1 MADVKNILI
10 GKGENLVTLQPEY
23 ANRHGLI
30 AGATGTGKSITLQVL
45 AEGFSRI
52 GVPVFMA
59 DVKGDLS
66 GISQK
71 GSAHPKVEERV
82 SHIGIDD
89 FEFDDNTCVFW
100 DLFGEK
106 GHPVRATISE
116 MGPTLLSQLL
126 GLNDTQAGIMTVVFR
141 FADDEGLLLLDLKDL
156 TTTLKFIGDNAKQFK
171 SEYGNI
177 SSASVGAIQRRLI
190 ELEESGADEFFG
202 EPQLDL
208 WDLMKTD
215 SNGRGHIN
223 ILAADKLMMKPKL
236 YATFLLWLIS
246 ELFENLPEVGDQE
259 KPRFVFFFDEAHLL
273 FEDAP
278 KALVDKVEMVVRL
291 IRSKGVGVYFITQ
304 SPLDIPEDVLGQL
317 GNRVQHALRAFTPKD
332 KKAVKATAQT
342 MRENPAFDSEDA
354 IMELGVGEALVS
366 TLESD
371 GIPSIVERTTIRP
384 PVSRIGPATDAE
396 RNKLIMSSQFAGQY
410 DEDIDRESAH
420 EKLKARV
427 SAIEEPV
434 LNQFPAAGQLNKFPT
449 AAQQSKTSSV
459 QKTQAVAK
467 PRGRQRQTVTEALT
481 KSVVRSIGS
490 SVGRQ
495 IGRGLLGGIMGGRR
509 RR

>member
-1 MADVKNILI
+1 MAEVENILI
-10 GKGENLVTLQPEY
+10 GKGENLVTLQPKY

-30 AGATGTGKSITLQVL
+30 AGATGTGKTITLQVL

-71 GSAHPKVEERV
+71 GTAHPKVDERV
-82 SHIGIDD
+82 EHVGIDD
-89 FEFDDNTCVFW
+89 FEFDDNSCVFW
-100 DLFGEK
+100 DLFGDK
-106 GHPVRATISE
+106 GHPVRATISD

-126 GLNDTQAGIMTVVFR
+126 GLNETQAGIMTVVFR

-171 SEYGNI
+171 ADYGNI

-208 WDLMKTD
+208 WDLMRVD
-215 SNGRGHIN
+215 SNGRGNIN

-246 ELFENLPEVGDQE
+246 ELFEDLPEVGDQD
-259 KPRFVFFFDEAHLL
+259 KPRLVFFFDEAHLL

-278 KALVDKVEMVVRL
+278 KALVEKVEMVVRL
-291 IRSKGVGVYFITQ
+291 IRSKGIGIYFITQ

-332 KKAVKATAQT
+332 KKAVRATAQT
-342 MRENPAFDSEDA
+342 MRENPAFDSETA

-366 TLESD
+366 TLEED
-371 GIPSIVERTTIRP
+371 GIPSIVERTMVRP
-384 PVSRIGPATDAE
+384 PVSRIGPVTEAE
-396 RNKLIMSSQFAGQY
+396 RGEVLKASPFAGRY
-410 DEDIDRESAH
+410 DKEIDRESAH

-427 SAIEEPV
+427 QKIEAPEPG
-434 LNQFPAAGQLNKFPT
+434 PTLNKFPT
-449 AAQQSKTSSV
+449 AAQKAAAQQQTAATSR
-459 QKTQAVAK
+459 AAAK
-467 PRGRQRQTVTEALT
+467 PKGRQRQTVTEALT

-495 IGRGLLGGIMGGRR
+495 IGRGLLGGIMGTRR

>member
-1 MADVKNILI
+1 MAEVENILI
-10 GKGENLVTLQPEY
+10 GKGENRVTLQPKY

-30 AGATGTGKSITLQVL
+30 AGATGTGKTITLQVL

-66 GISQK
+66 GISQQ
-71 GSAHPKVEERV
+71 GSAHPKVDERV
-82 SHIGIDD
+82 EHIGIDD
-89 FEFDDNTCVFW
+89 FEFDSNSCVFW
-100 DLFGEK
+100 DLFGDK
-106 GHPVRATISE
+106 GHPVRATISD

-126 GLNDTQAGIMTVVFR
+126 GLNETQTGIMTVVFR

-171 SEYGNI
+171 ADYGNI

-208 WDLMKTD
+208 WDLMRVD
-215 SNGRGHIN
+215 SNGRGNIN
-223 ILAADKLMMKPKL
+223 VLAADKLMMKPKL

-246 ELFENLPEVGDQE
+246 ELFEDLPEVGDQD
-259 KPRFVFFFDEAHLL
+259 KPRLVFFFDEAHLL

-278 KALVDKVEMVVRL
+278 KALVEKVEMVVRL
-291 IRSKGVGVYFITQ
+291 IRSKGIGIYFITQ

-332 KKAVKATAQT
+332 KKAVRATAQT
-342 MRENPAFDSEDA
+342 MRENPAFDSETA

-366 TLESD
+366 TLEEDCLLYTS
-371 GIPSIVERTTIRP
+371 PS
-384 PVSRIGPATDAE
+384 
-396 RNKLIMSSQFAGQY
+396 
-410 DEDIDRESAH
+410 
-420 EKLKARV
+420 
-427 SAIEEPV
+427 
-434 LNQFPAAGQLNKFPT
+434 
-449 AAQQSKTSSV
+449 
-459 QKTQAVAK
+459 
-467 PRGRQRQTVTEALT
+467 PRD
-481 KSVVRSIGS
+481 
-490 SVGRQ
+490 
-495 IGRGLLGGIMGGRR
+495 
-509 RR
+509 

>member
-1 MADVKNILI
+1 MADVENLLI
-10 GKGENLVTLQPEY
+10 GKGEKLVTLQPKY

-30 AGATGTGKSITLQVL
+30 AGATGTGKTITLQVL

-71 GSAHPKVEERV
+71 GTEHPKVSERV
-82 SHIGIDD
+82 EEIGIDD
-89 FEFDDNTCVFW
+89 FAFDDNACVFW

-106 GHPVRATISE
+106 GHPVRATISD

-126 GLNDTQAGIMTVVFR
+126 GLNDTQTGIMTVAFR

-177 SSASVGAIQRRLI
+177 SSASVGAIQRRLL

-208 WDLMKTD
+208 WDLMRVDAK
-215 SNGRGHIN
+215 GRGNIN

-246 ELFENLPEVGDQE
+246 ELFEDLPEVGDQD
-259 KPRFVFFFDEAHLL
+259 KPRLVFFFDEAHLL

-291 IRSKGVGVYFITQ
+291 IRSKGVGIYFITQ
-304 SPLDIPEDVLGQL
+304 SPLDIPEDILSQL

-332 KKAVKATAQT
+332 KKAVRATAQT
-342 MRENPAFDSEDA
+342 MRENPAFDSETA

-366 TLESD
+366 TLEAD
-371 GIPSIVERTTIRP
+371 GIPSIVERTTVRP
-384 PVSRIGPATDAE
+384 PVSRIGPATEAE
-396 RNKLIMSSQFAGQY
+396 RNSVLKASPFAGRY
-410 DEDIDRESAH
+410 DKEVDRESAY
-420 EKLKARV
+420 EKLKSRV
-427 SAIEEPV
+427 EKIEAPQ
-434 LNQFPAAGQLNKFPT
+434 LNQFPT
-449 AAQQSKTSSV
+449 AAQKAAKQAPSTSAA
-459 QKTQAVAK
+459 TAPK
-467 PRGRQRQTVTEALT
+467 PKGRQRQTVTEALT

-495 IGRGLLGGIMGGRR
+495 IGRGLLGGILGTRR

>member
-10 GKGENLVTLQPEY
+10 GKGENLVTLQPRY

-30 AGATGTGKSITLQVL
+30 AGATGTGKTITLQVL

-66 GISQK
+66 GISQA
-71 GSAHPKVEERV
+71 GTEHPKVEERV
-82 SHIGIDD
+82 KHIGIDD
-89 FEFDDNTCVFW
+89 FAFDDNSCVFW
-100 DLFGEK
+100 DLFGDK
-106 GHPVRATISE
+106 GHPVRATISD

-126 GLNDTQAGIMTVVFR
+126 DLNDTQAGIMTVVFR

-171 SEYGNI
+171 AEYGNI

-208 WDLMKTD
+208 WDLMRVD
-215 SNGRGHIN
+215 ANGRGNIN

-246 ELFENLPEVGDQE
+246 ELFEDLPEVGDQD
-259 KPRFVFFFDEAHLL
+259 KPRMVFFFDEAHLL

-278 KALVDKVEMVVRL
+278 KALVEKVEMVVRL
-291 IRSKGVGVYFITQ
+291 IRSKGIGIYFITQ

-332 KKAVKATAQT
+332 KKAVRATAQT
-342 MRENPAFDSEDA
+342 MRENPSFDSETA

-366 TLESD
+366 TLEAD
-371 GIPSIVERTTIRP
+371 GIPSIVERTMIRP
-384 PVSRIGPATDAE
+384 PVSRIGPVTEAE
-396 RNKLIMSSQFAGQY
+396 RDKLIKSSPFAGRY
-410 DEDIDRESAH
+410 DKEIDRESAH
-420 EKLKARV
+420 EKLKSRV
-427 SAIEEPV
+427 QQIEAPK
-434 LNQFPAAGQLNKFPT
+434 LNQFPT
-449 AAQQSKTSSV
+449 AAQKAA
-459 QKTQAVAK
+459 QKTQAAPKAAAK

-495 IGRGLLGGIMGGRR
+495 IGRGLLGGIMGTRR

>member
-1 MADVKNILI
+1 MADVDNILI
-10 GKGENLVTLQPEY
+10 GKGDNLVTLQPKY

-30 AGATGTGKSITLQVL
+30 AGATGTGKTITLQVL

-66 GISQK
+66 GISQQ
-71 GSAHPKVEERV
+71 GTAHPKVEERV
-82 SHIGIDD
+82 KEIGIED
-89 FEFDDNTCVFW
+89 FAFDDNTCVFW
-100 DLFGEK
+100 DLLGEK
-106 GHPVRATISE
+106 GHPIRATISD

-126 GLNDTQAGIMTVVFR
+126 GLNDTQTGIMTVVFR

-156 TTTLKFIGDNAKQFK
+156 TSTLKFIGDNAKQFK

-177 SSASVGAIQRRLI
+177 SSASVGAIQRRLL

-208 WDLMKTD
+208 WDLMRVD
-215 SNGRGHIN
+215 SNGRGNIN
-223 ILAADKLMMKPKL
+223 ILAADKLMMNPKL

-246 ELFENLPEVGDQE
+246 ELFEDLPEVGDQD
-259 KPRFVFFFDEAHLL
+259 KPRLVFFFDEAHLL

-278 KALVDKVEMVVRL
+278 KALVEKVEMVVRL
-291 IRSKGVGVYFITQ
+291 IRSKGVGIYFITQ

-332 KKAVKATAQT
+332 KKAVRATAQT
-342 MRENPAFDSEDA
+342 MRENPAFDSETV

-366 TLESD
+366 TLEAD
-371 GIPSIVERTTIRP
+371 GIPSIVERTTVRP
-384 PVSRIGPATDAE
+384 PVSRIGPATEAE
-396 RNKLIMSSQFAGQY
+396 RNKVVKGSPFAGRY
-410 DEDIDRESAH
+410 DKEIDRESAH
-420 EKLKARV
+420 EKLKSRV
-427 SAIEEPV
+427 QKIDAPK
-434 LNQFPAAGQLNKFPT
+434 LNQFPT
-449 AAQQSKTSSV
+449 AAQVAANKATQQQTSQPPATTAPKS
-459 QKTQAVAK
+459 
-467 PRGRQRQTVTEALT
+467 RGRQRQTVTEALT

-495 IGRGLLGGIMGGRR
+495 IGRGILGGIMGTRR
-509 RR
+509 R

>member
-1 MADVKNILI
+1 M
-10 GKGENLVTLQPEY
+10 
-23 ANRHGLI
+23 
-30 AGATGTGKSITLQVL
+30 
-45 AEGFSRI
+45 
-52 GVPVFMA
+52 
-59 DVKGDLS
+59 
-66 GISQK
+66 
-71 GSAHPKVEERV
+71 RV
-82 SHIGIDD
+82 
-89 FEFDDNTCVFW
+89 
-100 DLFGEK
+100 
-106 GHPVRATISE
+106 
-116 MGPTLLSQLL
+116 
-126 GLNDTQAGIMTVVFR
+126 
-141 FADDEGLLLLDLKDL
+141 
-156 TTTLKFIGDNAKQFK
+156 
-171 SEYGNI
+171 
-177 SSASVGAIQRRLI
+177 
-190 ELEESGADEFFG
+190 
-202 EPQLDL
+202 
-208 WDLMKTD
+208 D
-215 SNGRGHIN
+215 SNGRGNIN
-223 ILAADKLMMKPKL
+223 VLAADKLMMKPKL

-246 ELFENLPEVGDQE
+246 ELFEDLPEVGDQD

-342 MRENPAFDSEDA
+342 MRENPAFDSETA

-366 TLESD
+366 TLEED
-371 GIPSIVERTTIRP
+371 GIPSVVERTTVRP

-396 RNKLIMSSQFAGQY
+396 REKVITSSPFAGRY
-410 DEDIDRESAH
+410 DKEIDRESAH

-427 SAIEEPV
+427 EKIEEPAE
-434 LNQFPAAGQLNKFPT
+434 AAPTLNKFPT
-449 AAQQSKTSSV
+449 AAQKAKKQS
-459 QKTQAVAK
+459 AAAPVAATAPK

-495 IGRGLLGGIMGGRR
+495 IGRGILGGIMGTRR

>member
-1 MADVKNILI
+1 MAKVKNVLI
-10 GKGENLVTLQPEY
+10 GKGEKLVELQPQY

-30 AGATGTGKSITLQVL
+30 AGATGTGKTVTLQVL

-52 GVPVFMA
+52 GVPVFLA
-59 DVKGDLS
+59 DAKGDLS
-66 GISQK
+66 GISQA
-71 GSAHPKVEERV
+71 GSEHPKVTERV
-82 SHIGIDD
+82 KEIGIDD
-89 FEFDDNTCVFW
+89 FAFEDNTCVFW

-106 GHPVRATISE
+106 GHPIRATISD
-116 MGPTLLSQLL
+116 MGPVLLSQLL
-126 GLNDTQAGIMTVVFR
+126 GLNDTQTGIMSATFR

-156 TTTLKFIGDNAKQFK
+156 TTTLKHIGDNAKQLK
-171 SEYGNI
+171 SDYGNI
-177 SSASVGAIQRRLI
+177 SSSSVGAIQRKLL
-190 ELEESGADEFFG
+190 ELEDSGADEFFG

-208 WDLMKTD
+208 WDLIRVD
-215 SNGRGHIN
+215 ANGRGNIN

-246 ELFENLPEVGDQE
+246 ELFEDLPEVGDQE

-291 IRSKGVGVYFITQ
+291 IRSKGVGIYFITQ

-342 MRENPAFDSEDA
+342 MRENPAFDSEEA
-354 IMELGVGEALVS
+354 IMQLGVGEALVS
-366 TLESD
+366 TLED
-371 GIPSIVERTTIRP
+371 NGIPSIVERTMIRP
-384 PVSRIGPATDAE
+384 PVSRIGPATESE
-396 RNKLIMSSQFAGQY
+396 RASALKSSPFAGRY
-410 DEDIDRESAH
+410 DKEIDRESAH
-420 EKLKARV
+420 EILKARV
-427 SAIEEPV
+427 ESIEAPK
-434 LNQFPAAGQLNKFPT
+434 LNQFPSAAEQKLNTFPS
-449 AAQQSKTSSV
+449 AAQKSAKKSS
-459 QKTQAVAK
+459 AVAK
-467 PRGRQRQTVTEALT
+467 PKGRQRQTVTEALT
-481 KSVVRSIGS
+481 KSVVRSVGS
-490 SVGRQ
+490 SIGRQ

>member
-1 MADVKNILI
+1 MTVIENILI
-10 GKGENLVTLQPEY
+10 GKGEDLVTLQPKY

-30 AGATGTGKSITLQVL
+30 AGATGTGKTITLQVL
-45 AEGFSRI
+45 AEGFSHI

-71 GSAHPKVEERV
+71 GTEHPKVAERV
-82 SHIGIDD
+82 EEIGIDD
-89 FEFDDNTCVFW
+89 FVFDDNSCVFW

-106 GHPVRATISE
+106 GHPVRATISD

-126 GLNDTQAGIMTVVFR
+126 GLNDTQTGIMTVVFR

-156 TTTLKFIGDNAKQFK
+156 ITTLKFIGDNAKQFK

-177 SSASVGAIQRRLI
+177 SSASVGAIHRRLI
-190 ELEESGADEFFG
+190 ELEESGADAFFG

-208 WDLMKTD
+208 WDLMRVD
-215 SNGRGHIN
+215 SNGHGNIN

-246 ELFENLPEVGDQE
+246 ELFEDLPEVGDQD
-259 KPRFVFFFDEAHLL
+259 KPRLVFFFDEAHLL

-278 KALVDKVEMVVRL
+278 KALVEKVEMVVRL
-291 IRSKGVGVYFITQ
+291 IRSKGVGIYFITQ
-304 SPLDIPEDVLGQL
+304 SPMDIPEDVLGQL

-332 KKAVKATAQT
+332 KKAVRATAQT
-342 MRENPAFDSEDA
+342 MRENPAFDSETA

-366 TLESD
+366 TLEAD
-371 GIPSIVERTTIRP
+371 GIPSIVERTTVRP
-384 PVSRIGPATDAE
+384 PVSRIGPATESE
-396 RNKLIMSSQFAGQY
+396 RAKAMKSSPFAGRY
-410 DEDIDRESAH
+410 DTEIDRESAH

-427 SAIEEPV
+427 QKIEAPK
-434 LNQFPAAGQLNKFPT
+434 LNQFPT
-449 AAQQSKTSSV
+449 AAQKAAQQQASQSAAQVTA
-459 QKTQAVAK
+459 QAPK

-495 IGRGLLGGIMGGRR
+495 IGRGILGGIMGTRR
-509 RR
+509 R

>member
-1 MADVKNILI
+1 MAEVKNLLI
-10 GKGENLVTLQPEY
+10 GKGENPVTLQPKY

-45 AEGFSRI
+45 AESFSRI

-71 GSAHPKVEERV
+71 GTEHPKVSERV
-82 SHIGIDD
+82 EQIGIDD
-89 FEFDDNTCVFW
+89 FAFDDNTCVFW

-106 GHPVRATISE
+106 GHPIRATISD

-126 GLNDTQAGIMTVVFR
+126 DLNDTQTGIMTVVFR

-177 SSASVGAIQRRLI
+177 SSASVGAIQRKLL

-208 WDLMKTD
+208 WDLMRVD
-215 SNGRGHIN
+215 SNGRGNIN
-223 ILAADKLMMKPKL
+223 VLAADKLMMKPKL
-236 YATFLLWLIS
+236 YATFLLW
-246 ELFENLPEVGDQE
+246 
-259 KPRFVFFFDEAHLL
+259 
-273 FEDAP
+273 
-278 KALVDKVEMVVRL
+278 L

-342 MRENPAFDSEDA
+342 MRENPAFDSETA

-366 TLESD
+366 TLEED

-396 RNKLIMSSQFAGQY
+396 RDKVITSSPFAGRY
-410 DEDIDRESAH
+410 DKEIDRESAH

-427 SAIEEPV
+427 EKIEEPAESGPT
-434 LNQFPAAGQLNKFPT
+434 LNQFPT
-449 AAQQSKTSSV
+449 AAQKAKKQSAAAPVAAT
-459 QKTQAVAK
+459 AAK

-495 IGRGLLGGIMGGRR
+495 IGRGILGGIMGTRR

>member
-1 MADVKNILI
+1 
-10 GKGENLVTLQPEY
+10 
-23 ANRHGLI
+23 
-30 AGATGTGKSITLQVL
+30 
-45 AEGFSRI
+45 
-52 GVPVFMA
+52 VPVFMA

-71 GSAHPKVEERV
+71 GTEHPKVTERV
-82 SHIGIDD
+82 EQIGIDD
-89 FEFDDNTCVFW
+89 FAFDDNTCVFW

-106 GHPVRATISE
+106 GHPIRATISD

-126 GLNDTQAGIMTVVFR
+126 NLNDTQTGIMTVVFR

-177 SSASVGAIQRRLI
+177 SSASVGAIQRRLL

-246 ELFENLPEVGDQE
+246 ELFEDLPEVGDQD

-273 FEDAP
+273 FDDAP

-332 KKAVKATAQT
+332 KKAVRATAQT
-342 MRENPAFDSEDA
+342 MRENPAFDSEEA

-366 TLESD
+366 TLEED
-371 GIPSIVERTTIRP
+371 GIPSIVERTTVRP
-384 PVSRIGPATDAE
+384 PVSRIGPATSSE
-396 RNKLIMSSQFAGQY
+396 RDRVITGSPFAGKY
-410 DEDIDRESAH
+410 DKEVDRESAH

-427 SAIEEPV
+427 EKIEEPEPS
-434 LNQFPAAGQLNKFPT
+434 LNKFPSASQVNKFPT
-449 AAQQSKTSSV
+449 AAQKAAKQTGR
-459 QKTQAVAK
+459 AAAK

-495 IGRGLLGGIMGGRR
+495 IGRGILGGIMGTRR